1 MLHRYGNI
9 EYVLNLPIK
18 RSSKLIKQA
27 FEEER
32 LENLYR
38 QWLMYL
44 PYMTKDNYMDFNEYC
59 EISAPVEVDTR
70 STDEIMK
77 ELGVINGS
85 VI

>member
-18 RSSKLIKQA
+18 RATKLIRKA
-27 FEEER
+27 FEEVR
-32 LENLYR
+32 TENMYR

-44 PYMTKDNYMDFNEYC
+44 PYMTKDNYMTFHEYC
-59 EISAPVEVDTR
+59 EQSAPVEVDTR

-77 ELGVINGS
+77 ELGGLNGA
-85 VI
+85 I